1 MVKTNKNVH
10 WIDYI
15 YYNKENKLLFLD
27 GKSDNISY
35 DKNNLEI
42 LDQFER

>member
-1 MVKTNKNVH
+1 MN
-10 WIDYI
+10 YI

-27 GKSDNISY
+27 AKSDNISY